1 VEFANQQTKNQT
13 IMKFAVITHV
23 PHVIEQNQYF
33 AYAPYVDEMNIW
45 AKNVSELVIVAPI
58 SSTEI
63 TAVDRAYTHPK
74 IKFIAINT
82 FDILSLKRL
91 FRSVI
96 KIPKISLQIYK
107 AMQYADHIHLRCPGN
122 IGLLGCLVQ
131 IAFPSKPKTAK
142 YAGNWDPK
150 SHQPWTYKLQQWIL
164 SNTFLTR
171 NMQVLV
177 YGQWEGITHN
187 IKPFFTATYTEADK
201 KLINKRILNETIEF
215 VFVGTLVAGKNPLY
229 AIQIIE
235 KLIQKG
241 YNVNLTLYGDG
252 SERGKLE
259 QYCIA
264 NNLKSNIT
272 FKGNQTKETIQ
283 KAYQQSHFVILPSD
297 SEGWPKVIA
306 EGMFWGCVPIAT
318 KISCVPYMLDNGN
331 RGVLLDMDLENDI
344 LQIEYVLNNQR
355 LYDEKQSTGLE
366 WSRKYTTD
374 VFESEIKK
382 LLL

>member
-1 VEFANQQTKNQT
+1 
-13 IMKFAVITHV
+13 MKFAIITHV

-45 AKNVSELVIVAPI
+45 AKNVFELVIVAPI

-74 IKFIAINT
+74 INFIAINT
-82 FDILSLKRL
+82 FDILSLKGL
-91 FRSVI
+91 FHSVI

-131 IAFPSKPKTAK
+131 IAFPSKFKTAK

-150 SHQPWTYKLQQWIL
+150 SNQPWTYKLQQWIL

-177 YGQWEGITHN
+177 YGQWEGTTKN
-187 IKPFFTATYTEADK
+187 IKPFFTATYAEADK
-201 KLINKRILNETIEF
+201 KLINKRILDETIEF

-252 SERGKLE
+252 FERDKLE

-283 KAYQQSHFVILPSD
+283 KAYRQSHFVILPSD

-306 EGMFWGCVPIAT
+306 EGMFWGCVSIAT

-331 RGVLLDMDLENDI
+331 RGVLLDMDLDSDV
-344 LQIEYVLNNQR
+344 LQIESVLNNQR
-355 LYDEKQSTGLE
+355 LYDEKQSSGLE

-374 VFESEIKK
+374 IFESEIKK